1 MGTPFNGSNGVSK
14 VGEIDQKLFHNM
26 TKITC
31 EGEENLAEIF
41 VCLGFFMI
49 YFIEEFVHSTCDR
62 KISVE
67 HCEEEDHAKAVQVH
81 K

>member
-1 MGTPFNGSNGVSK
+1 MEAAF
-14 VGEIDQKLFHNM
+14 
-26 TKITC
+26 

-62 KISVE
+62 KISAE
-67 HCEEEDHAKAVQVH
+67 HCEEEDHTKAVQVH